1 MSDKKDAM
9 KDELQKKTLQAKNK
23 ADELKAKT
31 MVKQE
36 EIKNNAIEVKKGA
49 LKKTADAKDSAIM
62 KTSEI
67 KETTT
72 NKTAEIK
79 ENASQRSAEFRGNA
93 EKTRKQTESKINEF
107 ISSLKD
113 KQEEFG
119 KTIAEYTAG
128 EKLLTDVI
136 NTENSIIIKTD
147 LPPLTKEDVN
157 VNITE
162 DSVEIVAQFEEEE
175 EEENLE
181 FIKKERN
188 YGETIR
194 TIALPA
200 IIDVK
205 KASASFVNSVLTIE
219 LPKVQEEKIN
229 VKIE

>member
-1 MSDKKDAM
+1 MSEKKDAM
-9 KDELQKKTLQAKNK
+9 NDELQKKTLQAKNK

-31 MVKQE
+31 LVKQE
-36 EIKNNAIEVKKGA
+36 ELKNSAIEVKKGA

-67 KETTT
+67 KETTV
-72 NKTAEIK
+72 NKTEEIK
-79 ENASQRSAEFRGNA
+79 GSASEKSAEFKENA
-93 EKTRKQTESKINEF
+93 EKTRKQAESKINEF
-107 ISSLKD
+107 ISSLRD

-119 KTIAEYTAG
+119 KTIADYTAS

-147 LPPLTKEDVN
+147 LPLLTKDDIQ

-162 DSVEIVAQFEEEE
+162 DSVEIVAKFEDKD
-175 EEENLE
+175 ENLE
-181 FIKKERN
+181 FIKNERN
-188 YGETIR
+188 YGETVRNIQ
-194 TIALPA
+194 LPV

-205 KASASFVNSVLTIE
+205 KVSASFLDSVLTIE

>member
-1 MSDKKDAM
+1 MSKKSDAM
-9 KDELQKKTLQAKNK
+9 KDELQKKTLHAKTK

-31 MVKQE
+31 LVKQE
-36 EIKNNAIEVKKGA
+36 EIKNNAIQVKQGA

-62 KTSEI
+62 KTAEI

-72 NKTAEIK
+72 NKTSEIK
-79 ENASQRSAEFRGNA
+79 ENASERSAEFKGNT
-93 EKTRKQTESKINEF
+93 EKTRKQAEGMINEF
-107 ISSLKD
+107 ITSLKD

-119 KTIAEYTAG
+119 KTIADYTAG

-147 LPPLTKEDVN
+147 LPTLTKEDVN

-162 DSVEIVAQFEEEE
+162 DSVEIIAKFEEKD
-175 EEENLE
+175 ENLE
-181 FIKKERN
+181 FIKNERN
-188 YGETIR
+188 YGETVRI
-194 TIALPA
+194 IPLPI

-205 KASASFVNSVLTIE
+205 KAFASFVDSVLTIE

-229 VKIE
+229 IKIE

>member
-1 MSDKKDAM
+1 MSKKKDAM
-9 KDELQKKTLQAKNK
+9 KEDLQKKTLLAKNK

-31 MVKQE
+31 MIKQD
-36 EIKNNAIEVKKGA
+36 EIKNSAIEVKKGA

-67 KETTT
+67 KDTTA
-72 NKTAEIK
+72 NKTTEIK
-79 ENASQRSAEFRGNA
+79 ENASEKSAEFKSNA
-93 EKTRKQTESKINEF
+93 EKTRKQAESKINEF

-162 DSVEIVAQFEEEE
+162 DSVEIVAIFEEED
-175 EEENLE
+175 ENLE

-188 YGETIR
+188 YGETVRI
-194 TIALPA
+194 IPLPV

-219 LPKVQEEKIN
+219 LPKVQEERIN

>member
-79 ENASQRSAEFRGNA
+79 ENASQRSAEFRENA

-162 DSVEIVAQFEEEE
+162 DSVEIVAQFEEED
-175 EEENLE
+175 ENLE

-194 TIALPA
+194 TIALPV

>member
-1 MSDKKDAM
+1 MSEKKDAV
-9 KDELQKKTLQAKNK
+9 KEELQKKTLQAKNK

-31 MVKQE
+31 LVKQE

-67 KETTT
+67 KDTTAD
-72 NKTAEIK
+72 KTAEIK
-79 ENASQRSAEFRGNA
+79 DNASEKSAEFKANA
-93 EKTRKQTESKINEF
+93 EKTRKQAESKINEF

-119 KTIAEYTAG
+119 KAIADYTAG

-147 LPPLTKEDVN
+147 LPTLTKEDVN

-162 DSVEIVAQFEEEE
+162 DSVEIIAIFEDED
-175 EEENLE
+175 ENLE
-181 FIKKERN
+181 FIKKERS
-188 YGETIR
+188 YGE
-194 TIALPA
+194 IARIIPLPVK
-200 IIDVK
+200 IEVK
-205 KASASFVNSVLTIE
+205 KASASFVDSVLTID
-219 LPKVQEEKIN
+219 LPKVQDQKIN

>member
-79 ENASQRSAEFRGNA
+79 ENASQRSAEFRENA
-93 EKTRKQTESKINEF
+93 EKTRKQTENKINEF

-147 LPPLTKEDVN
+147 FPPLTKEDVN

-162 DSVEIVAQFEEEE
+162 DSVEIVAQFEEED
-175 EEENLE
+175 ENLE

-194 TIALPA
+194 TIALPV